1 MKSEHREDI
10 NAFVKA
16 LTDFVGAQLHLSPE
30 SADYNPDSIQVVD
43 ARNHLFRNVGKKGT
57 DEENDIYAIR
67 SLCRID
73 EETLDIIPD
82 SGRAESVARNY
93 F

>member
-1 MKSEHREDI
+1 MTNRDEDI
-10 NAFVKA
+10 KAFVQA
-16 LTDFVGAQLHLSPE
+16 FTEHVGAQLQNSHE
-30 SADYNPDSIQVVD
+30 WADYNADSVQIVD

-82 SGRAESVARNY
+82 KGRAESIARNY